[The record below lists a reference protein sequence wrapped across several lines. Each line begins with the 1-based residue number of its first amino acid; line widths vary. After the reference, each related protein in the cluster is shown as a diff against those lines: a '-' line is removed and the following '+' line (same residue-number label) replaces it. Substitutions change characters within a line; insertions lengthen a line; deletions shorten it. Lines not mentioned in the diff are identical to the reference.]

1 MTKIFNQKR
10 IKKQDIRAGLLVTA
24 TNHPESQVYTVE
36 RMDGNQVTLTWY
48 EGSNQCI
55 CDSDYS
61 MLWKPTI
68 EQVEYSINANG
79 RLANILDVADVK
91 VIIG

>member
-1 MTKIFNQKR
+1 MQKR
-10 IKKQDIRAGLLVTA
+10 IKKQDIRAGLLVVA
-24 TNHPESQVYTVE
+24 TDRLEAQVYTVE
-36 RMDGNQVTLTWY
+36 SIDGNQVTLTWY

-55 CDSDYS
+55 CGLDYS

-91 VIIG
+91 VVIG